1 MGRTVSTLLSLLA
14 AGALVL
20 SPLSS
25 AVAAQEQSQ
34 DAAQPA
40 QQQDD
45 QSQNQKPS
53 KKNGKEKAKSD
64 NQLKKELDSPYKKWL
79 DEDVIYIIS
88 PEERHSFLHLATNEE
103 REQFIEAFWQRRN
116 PDPDSPE
123 NTFKEEHYR
132 RIAYANEHYASGIP
146 GWKTDRG
153 KIYIMWGPADEV
165 DSHPTG
171 GTWDRPSD
179 QGGGSTTTYPWETW
193 RYRHLDGE
201 GLGENVELE
210 FVDPTSTGEY
220 HMTIDPSEKDALLR
234 VPGAGL
240 TMAESMGLADKSQR
254 FSNTDGTN
262 VAWNESGAGG
272 QTEQNNEFT
281 RLELMAAIFRPP
293 PVKFKD
299 LEAISTS
306 RLVRD
311 QVKFDYRFDFLRIT
325 SDTVLV
331 PVTVQIPVKQL
342 NFLQKDGVDSASLNV
357 FARITTLSGRIVQT
371 FEDTLRADFP
381 ADLLAKSVNT
391 SRIYQKTVPLS
402 PGLYRL
408 DIVVKDVNSGNVGV
422 VNTRLAVPR
431 FQDDEL
437 STSSLI
443 LADDIRS
450 VSTQDIGLGQFVIG
464 DVKVRPRMDG
474 TFAENDSIGVF
485 LQVYNLKVDDK
496 TKKADASVE
505 YRVTK
510 EKDSKP
516 TLTFDVP
523 ADKVPQ
529 HGEEMTLENRIT
541 LGSLPP
547 GKYQLAV
554 AVTDNLA
561 KQTITP
567 TADFTVKPTPAGK
580 GAAAVPAAAAP
591 GAPASAPP
599 PAAEATANPQGR

>member
-1 MGRTVSTLLSLLA
+1 MDRSVRTFLITFA

-20 SPLSS
+20 SPVTYVR
-25 AVAAQEQSQ
+25 ASQ
-34 DAAQPA
+34 DQDSQSQPA
-40 QQQDD
+40 QDD
-45 QSQNQKPS
+45 QQAQKSS
-53 KKNGKEKAKSD
+53 KKSGKDKAKND
-64 NQLKKELDSPYKKWL
+64 NQLKKELESPYRKWL

-132 RIAYANEHYASGIP
+132 RIAYTNEHFASGIP

-153 KIYIMWGPADEV
+153 KIYIMWGPPDEI

-171 GTWDRPSD
+171 GNWDRPMD

-220 HMTIDPSEKDALLR
+220 HITMDPSEKDALLR

-240 TMAESMGLADKSQR
+240 TMAESMGMADKSSR

-262 VAWNESGAGG
+262 VAENQLGSNT
-272 QTEQNNEFT
+272 QTEQNNEFS
-281 RLELMAAIFRPP
+281 RLELMASIMRPP

-299 LEAISTS
+299 LEALVTS

-311 QVKFDYRFDFLRIT
+311 QLHFDYRFDFLRIT

-331 PVTVQIPVKQL
+331 PITVQIPVKQL
-342 NFLQKDGVDSASLNV
+342 QYLEKDEVDSASINV
-357 FARITTLSGRIVQT
+357 FARITTLTGRIVQT

-381 ADLLAKSVNT
+381 KALLQKSLST
-391 SRIYQKTVPLS
+391 SRIYQKAVPLS

-408 DIVVKDVNSGNVGV
+408 DVVVKDVNSGNVGV
-422 VNTRLAVPR
+422 VNARLAVPR

-443 LADDIRS
+443 LADDIQR
-450 VSTQDIGLGQFVIG
+450 VSTEDIGLGQFVLG
-464 DVKVRPRMDG
+464 DVKVRPRLDQ
-474 TFAENDSIGVF
+474 TFAANDAIGVF

-496 TKKADASVE
+496 THKADASVE

-510 EKDSKP
+510 EKETEP
-516 TLTFDVP
+516 TLKFNIP

-529 HGEEMTLENRIT
+529 HGEEMTIENRIT
-541 LGSLPP
+541 LASLPP
-547 GKYQLAV
+547 GKYQLAI

-567 TADFTVKPTPAGK
+567 TTDFTVK
-580 GAAAVPAAAAP
+580 AAP
-591 GAPASAPP
+591 GAAPAPAVAPA
-599 PAAEATANPQGR
+599 PAAPAPAATPQGR